1 MEQLSFVIS
10 PIVFSHLLLSH
21 HVLLVKMRILD
32 SLDFLDLLS
41 ATCYSKFAGDILI
54 LRGAWARV
62 TVCTVISELGIGA
75 QDIETKISL
84 GEKKSYFKF

>member
-32 SLDFLDLLS
+32 SLDFLDLHS

-54 LRGAWARV
+54 LRGAWGESHS
-62 TVCTVISELGIGA
+62 VISELGIGA
-75 QDIETKISL
+75 QDIETK
-84 GEKKSYFKF
+84 SYFKF

>member
-32 SLDFLDLLS
+32 SLVFLDLHS
-41 ATCYSKFAGDILI
+41 ANCYSKFAGDILI
-54 LRGAWARV
+54 LRGAWDESQYALSYQNLALEPRFEIKV
-62 TVCTVISELGIGA
+62 
-75 QDIETKISL
+75 SL
-84 GEKKSYFKF
+84 REKKS